1 MKLVYND
8 GDATPV
14 PPDAKLTNGYM
25 GTYVTVVRIAS
36 GPWEEGEDYDDGQVT
51 VRESWGAEDTVPVGK
66 LRPSVCIKLE
76 PGDEGYV
83 FIDRPHV
90 RLTPTM
96 KTAVAIIHH
105 NEVTYTYRPMPRS
118 TRKPLP
124 VTAADLT
131 PVYSHGLN
139 PRTVQ
144 ALIDKG
150 IVTLS
155 ALTPHNGRVLV
166 LA

>member
-36 GPWEEGEDYDDGQVT
+36 GPWAEGDNYDDGQVT

-66 LRPSVCIKLE
+66 LRPSVCIRLE

-83 FIDRPHV
+83 FTDRPRV
-90 RLTPTM
+90 RLTPAM
-96 KTAVAIIHH
+96 KTAVAVIHH
-105 NEVTYTYRPMPRS
+105 NEVIYTYRPMPRS

-150 IVTLS
+150 IVALS
-155 ALTPHNGRVLV
+155 PLTPNGGRVIA